1 MHSLFH
7 LIERIFAGRRT
18 TALLLPLAVVI
29 LLLTVFAA
37 GSLTVMSV
45 VRAYVGGESHWSRAQ
60 KDAVF
65 ALQKFASTGSEQDY
79 QRFLTGIEVPIGD
92 RGARLEMDKADPD
105 YAIISAGFLAGGI
118 ARDDIAGMVWLYRN
132 FKDLSLFR
140 DAIGYWRQ
148 GDVYMLQVRDIAERL
163 RQQKDSGQLS
173 SRAALAAVSELQ
185 DLDSSLTAVEI
196 GFSRSLGEASLKIK
210 DMLLT
215 ALFAS
220 ALLLLL
226 GCTWY
231 SRRSFARSN
240 RLQAQLK
247 QSEER
252 LSLGFD
258 GSNAGLWDWDIVKG
272 EVFYSSWITEQLGY
286 SLTEFSSSPEDFV
299 DLIHPDD
306 RGMAQ
311 EALRRHLVANTVY
324 DVEFRVKTIT
334 GEYLWCK
341 SRAQAIRDA
350 HGVAVRMVGSLFDVT
365 DRKLAEAKAFAEKEL
380 AEVTLASIADAVI
393 TTDNLGRISYC
404 NKIAENMLGLSCEDM
419 QMQPFDAV
427 CKIYDEKNHEQV
439 PDFLEQVLW
448 PETGSE
454 TTNNLYLLGVDGSN
468 IPIDRSIAP
477 IRSPDGNVIGIVIV
491 LHDVSEVRRHA
502 AQLSYQA
509 THDELTGIL
518 NRREFERR
526 LNELLAKAQIDA
538 EHEEHAV
545 MYLDL
550 DRFKIIN
557 DTCGHA
563 AGDELIR
570 QVSHMLK
577 QKLRDGDMV
586 GRLGGDE
593 FGIVL
598 AHCGRPDACRLADV
612 LRQCVA
618 DIRFIWGNRTFAIG
632 VSVGLVVLSSGMV
645 SLKEVMTAADAACY
659 MAKEKGRNRIHL
671 FSHDDEELSVR
682 HNEMEWVSRIK
693 AALDQDRFCLYTQKI
708 MSLHPGAGAAAEEVE
723 HVEILVRMLDEH
735 NKIIPPMSFIPAAER
750 FDLMPQID
758 RWVIRKSFAALA
770 ALTRANAGKVDTW
783 AINLSG
789 ASIGDDRLL
798 DYVTEQQQQSGVPFS
813 LICFEIT
820 ETAAI
825 ANLQK
830 AVVLINRLRGMGCR
844 FALDDFGVGM
854 SSFNYL
860 KHLPVDYVKIDGSF
874 IKEIVDSPTD
884 RAMVESINQIAHV
897 MGKQTIAEFVEN
909 DAIIACLKEIGV
921 DFVQGYGVGRPQAL
935 PALAVVKRH
944 VAKMEALLAGSR
956 VRA

>member
-1 MHSLFH
+1 MRTLFR
-7 LIERIFAGRRT
+7 LVKKMLVARRT
-18 TALLLPLAVVI
+18 TAVLLPLTVVVVV
-29 LLLTVFAA
+29 LTIFAA
-37 GSLTVMSV
+37 ISVTVMSV
-45 VRAYVGGESHWSRAQ
+45 LRAYVGGESHWSKAQ
-60 KDAVF
+60 KDSVH
-65 ALQKFASTGSEQDY
+65 ALQRFAVTGADQDY
-79 QRFLTGIEVPIGD
+79 QRFLREIEVPLGD
-92 RGARLEMDKADPD
+92 RRARLEMDKPDPD
-105 YAIISAGFLAGGI
+105 YALVNKGFLAGGV
-118 ARDDIAGMVWLYRN
+118 AEDDIAGMTWLYRN
-132 FKDLSLFR
+132 FKNGVLFR
-140 DAIGYWRQ
+140 NAISYWVQ
-148 GDVYMLQVRDIAERL
+148 GDRYILQLREVGERL
-163 RQQKDSGQLS
+163 LALEKTGQRGS
-173 SRAALAAVSELQ
+173 QAALAAVTELENI
-185 DLDSSLTAVEI
+185 DALLVPLED
-196 GFSRSLGEASLKIK
+196 GYSRSLGDASRQVKNI
-210 DMLLT
+210 LLV
-215 ALFAS
+215 ALYIS

-226 GCTWY
+226 VCNWY
-231 SRRSFARSN
+231 SRRSFERSN
-240 RLQAQLK
+240 LLQAQLR

-252 LSLGFD
+252 LSLGFE

-272 EVFYSSWITEQLGY
+272 QVFYSPWINQLLGY
-286 SLTEFSSSPEDFV
+286 SKNEFSTSPSAFV
-299 DLIHPDD
+299 ELIHPDD
-306 RGMAQ
+306 REGAN

-324 DVEFRVKTIT
+324 DVGFRLKTTT
-334 GEYLWCK
+334 GDYLWCK
-341 SRAQAIRDA
+341 SRAQAVRNAD
-350 HGVAVRMVGSLFDVT
+350 GVAVRMVGSMFDVT

-380 AEVTLASIADAVI
+380 AQVTLASIADAVI

-404 NKIAENMLGLSCEDM
+404 NKIAEQMLGLSREDM
-419 QMQPFDAV
+419 LMQPFDTV
-427 CKIYDEKNHEQV
+427 CKIYDEKNHEHV
-439 PDFLEQVLW
+439 PDFLEQVMW
-448 PETGSE
+448 PESPGQT
-454 TTNNLYLLGVDGSN
+454 TTNNLYLLAVDGSN

-477 IRSPDGNVIGIVIV
+477 IRNPDGNVIGIVIV

-526 LNELLAKAQIDA
+526 LSELLAKEPVGEA
-538 EHEEHAV
+538 HEEHAV

-557 DTCGHA
+557 DTSGHA

-570 QVSHMLK
+570 QVGHVLK
-577 QKLRDGDMV
+577 QRLRDGDMV

-598 AHCGRPDACRLADV
+598 AHCSQHDACRLAEV
-612 LRQCVA
+612 VRQCIA

-632 VSVGLVVLSSGMV
+632 VSVGLVVLNPGMV
-645 SLKEVMTAADAACY
+645 TLKEVMRAADAACY

-671 FSHDDEELSVR
+671 FSHDDEDLSVR

-708 MSLHPGAGAAAEEVE
+708 KSLHAGAEVAGRTGA
-723 HVEILVRMLDEH
+723 HAEILLRMLDEE
-735 NKIIPPMSFIPAAER
+735 NRIIPPMSFIPAAER

-758 RWVIRKSFAALA
+758 RWVIRKSFEALSV
-770 ALTRANAGKVDTW
+770 LRHGSEKIDTW

-798 DYVTEQQQQSGVPFS
+798 DFVIAQQQLTGIPFS
-813 LICFEIT
+813 MICFEIT

-830 AVVLINRLRGMGCR
+830 AVALINRLRGLGCR

-860 KHLPVDYVKIDGSF
+860 KHLPVDYLKIDGSF

-884 RAMVESINQIAHV
+884 RAMVESINQIGHV

-909 DAIIACLKEIGV
+909 DAIIACLQEIGV
-921 DFVQGYGVGRPQAL
+921 DFAQGYGVGRPEPL
-935 PALAVVKRH
+935 PPHAQVSRH
-944 VAKMEALLAGSR
+944 AAKVEALLAKTR
-956 VRA
+956 KTA

>member
-1 MHSLFH
+1 MHLLFR
-7 LIERIFAGRRT
+7 LIKESSVARRT
-18 TALLLPLAVVI
+18 TAVLLPLAVVI
-29 LLLTVFAA
+29 LLLTIFAA
-37 GSLTVMSV
+37 ISVTVMSV
-45 VRAYVGGESHWSRAQ
+45 LRAYVGGESYWSKAQ

-65 ALQKFASTGSEQDY
+65 SLQRFAVTGAEADY
-79 QRFLTGIEVPIGD
+79 QRFLKKTDLPLGD
-92 RGARLEMDKADPD
+92 RRARLEMDKPEPD
-105 YAIISAGFLAGGI
+105 HAVVREGFLAGGI
-118 ARDDIAGMVWLYRN
+118 AEDDISSMVWMYRN
-132 FKDLSLFR
+132 FKNVYLFR
-140 DAIGYWRQ
+140 NAINYWEK
-148 GDVYMLQVRDIAERL
+148 GDRYILQLREIGLRL
-163 RQQKDSGQLS
+163 HVLEQSGQRGSL
-173 SRAALAAVSELQ
+173 AAVSAVSELQ
-185 DLDSSLTAVEI
+185 AIDSLLAPVED
-196 GFSRSLGEASLKIK
+196 GFARSLSEASRQIRS
-210 DMLLT
+210 MLLI

-220 ALLLLL
+220 ALLLLF
-226 GCTWY
+226 GSTWY
-231 SRRSFARSN
+231 LRRSFARSN
-240 RLQAQLK
+240 RLQTQLK

-252 LSLGFD
+252 LSLGFE
-258 GSNAGLWDWDIVKG
+258 GSNAGLWDWDIVN
-272 EVFYSSWITEQLGY
+272 EQVYYSPWISEQLGY
-286 SLTEFSSSPEDFV
+286 STAEMSSSPTAFV
-299 DLIHPDD
+299 ALVHPDD
-306 RGMAQ
+306 KEMAL
-311 EALRRHLVANTVY
+311 EALRRHLVANTMY
-324 DVEFRVKTIT
+324 DVEFRLKTIT

-341 SRAQAIRDA
+341 SRAQAVRNA
-350 HGVAVRMVGSLFDVT
+350 EGVAIRMVGSLFDVT
-365 DRKLAEAKAFAEKEL
+365 DRKLAEAKAFAEKEQ

-393 TTDNLGRISYC
+393 TTDNLGRVSYC
-404 NKIAENMLGLSCEDM
+404 NRIAERMLGLSRQDM
-419 QMQPFDAV
+419 LMQPFDTV
-427 CKIYDEKNHEQV
+427 CKIFDEKNHEHV

-448 PETGSE
+448 PETGSKI
-454 TTNNLYLLGVDGSN
+454 TNDLYLLGVDGSN

-477 IRSPDGNVIGIVIV
+477 IHSADGNVTGIVIV

-526 LNELLAKAQIDA
+526 LSELLAKEPIDV

-577 QKLRDGDMV
+577 QRLRDGDMV

-598 AHCGRPDACRLADV
+598 AHCSKADACRLADV

-632 VSVGLVVLSSGMV
+632 VSVGLVVLNPGMV
-645 SLKEVMTAADAACY
+645 SLKEVMKAADAACY

-671 FSHDDEELSVR
+671 FSDDDEDLSVR
-682 HNEMEWVSRIK
+682 HNEMEWVSGIK
-693 AALDQDRFCLYTQKI
+693 AALDQDRFCLHAQKI
-708 MSLHPGAGAAAEEVE
+708 MSLHADAPADAE
-723 HVEILVRMLDEH
+723 HVEILLRMLDETG
-735 NKIIPPMSFIPAAER
+735 KIIPPMSFIPAAER

-758 RWVIRKSFAALA
+758 RWVIRKSFGALA
-770 ALTRANAGKVDTW
+770 VLCKDKHAKIDTW

-798 DYVTEQQQQSGVPFS
+798 EYIIEQQQVSGIPFS

-830 AVVLINRLRGMGCR
+830 AVALIGRLRNLGCR

-874 IKEIVDSPTD
+874 IKEIVGNPTD

-921 DFVQGYGVGRPQAL
+921 DFVQGYGVGRPHPL
-935 PALAVVKRH
+935 PAHAFPSRH
-944 VAKMEALLAGSR
+944 VERMDALLAGTLKI
-956 VRA
+956 A